1 MTKQEL
7 RILYQQKRSALSLT
21 EYDALSMQLTDN
33 FFSGVD
39 LTGINVLHLFL
50 PIKKF
55 NEPNT
60 WLIVERLKK
69 DFPHIK
75 LSIPRVNTAT
85 NDLEHVY
92 LDEKNLKLSNWA
104 ILEQNGGD
112 QTQALD
118 IDMVLVPMLIFD
130 LHGQRIGYGKGF
142 YDRFLSICSPS
153 CKRVGLSFFPPV
165 EEIETNEH
173 DQPLDLV
180 VTPEQVYS
188 FEYDNR

>member
-7 RILYQQKRSALSLT
+7 RKLYLQKRSALSAA
-21 EYDALSMQLTDN
+21 EYDTLSIQLADN
-33 FFSGVD
+33 FFANVE
-39 LTGINVLHLFL
+39 LTDVNILHLFL

-60 WLIVERLKK
+60 WLIIERLKK

-75 LSIPRVNTAT
+75 ISIPRVNAAT

-92 LDEKNLKLSNWA
+92 LDEQNLKLSNWA
-104 ILEQNGGD
+104 ILEQSIGD
-112 QTQALD
+112 QTQTLD

-130 LHGQRIGYGKGF
+130 HHGQRVGYGKGF

-165 EEIETNEH
+165 EKIETNEH

-180 VTPEQVYS
+180 VTPEQAYS
-188 FEYDNR
+188 FEHD

>member
-1 MTKQEL
+1 VTKQEL
-7 RILYQQKRSALSLT
+7 RRLYLGKRSALSVA
-21 EYDALSMQLTDN
+21 ECDALSIRLACN

-39 LTGINVLHLFL
+39 LTGINVLHVFL

-60 WLIVERLKK
+60 WLIIERLKK
-69 DFPHIK
+69 DFPHIR
-75 LSIPRVNTAT
+75 LSIPRVNAAT

-92 LDEKNLKLSNWA
+92 LDEQNLKLSNWA
-104 ILEQNGGD
+104 IPEQSVGD
-112 QTQALD
+112 QTETLD

-130 LHGQRIGYGKGF
+130 QHGQRIGYGKGF

-165 EEIETNEH
+165 EEIEKNEH

-188 FEYDNR
+188 FERG

>member
-1 MTKQEL
+1 VTKQEL
-7 RILYQQKRSALSLT
+7 RRLYLQKRSALSAA
-21 EYDALSMQLTDN
+21 ECDALSTRLAYK
-33 FFSGVD
+33 FFVDVD
-39 LTGINVLHLFL
+39 LTDINVLHVFL

-60 WLIVERLKK
+60 WLIIERLKK
-69 DFPHIK
+69 DFPHIR
-75 LSIPRVNTAT
+75 LSIPRVNAAT

-92 LDEKNLKLSNWA
+92 LDEQNLKLSNWA
-104 ILEQNGGD
+104 ILEQSVGD
-112 QTQALD
+112 QTETLD

-130 LHGQRIGYGKGF
+130 QHGQRIGYGKGF
-142 YDRFLSICSPS
+142 YDRFLSVCSPS
-153 CKRVGLSFFPPV
+153 CKRIGLSFFPPV

-188 FEYDNR
+188 FERG